1 MDYKDKKIVERIK
14 AIMREEG
21 VKQVEFAKRLNTDQS
36 SVSAVLNLKRSPM
49 ALVDKIEKVLGIN
62 RTWLLT
68 GEGVQ
73 HDPADVELDK
83 NIANLSTLSIE
94 DRTKMLSDVNL
105 LYKRHQDLLEEAS
118 EVMKQIVELNKILLL
133 NE

>member
-73 HDPADVELDK
+73 HGAEDVELDK